1 MESRRLVPYC
11 IHSWD
16 SSCDTTCTKRS
27 IDRTRLYVHA
37 ITVTMQLDS
46 EWRNAFMRL
55 IGKSDDRGK
64 FYRPGGTWSSLLIPS
79 DDVALLLRWRRI
91 DKGRRD
97 GTTREET
104 MESALF
110 LSSPFTNLA
119 NTPFTHTH
127 DCLVNPPMS
136 VYSSVPSS
144 TWPPF
149 PSFFFSLSLL
159 FIPFPSPFLHFPSL
173 FLFLPFEYQFHLSRG
188 HADAILGLV
197 NSGSTQI
204 SVRGLFTR
212 RLIIFQRTIKA
223 SILRFLLLS
232 SYLSTSLPLSLS
244 LSLVEA

>member
-1 MESRRLVPYC
+1 M
-11 IHSWD
+11 
-16 SSCDTTCTKRS
+16 
-27 IDRTRLYVHA
+27 
-37 ITVTMQLDS
+37 
-46 EWRNAFMRL
+46 
-55 IGKSDDRGK
+55 
-64 FYRPGGTWSSLLIPS
+64 LIPS

-119 NTPFTHTH
+119 STPFTHTH

-144 TWPPF
+144 TWSPF
-149 PSFFFSLSLL
+149 LPFSLSLSTFYPVSL
-159 FIPFPSPFLHFPSL
+159 SLPPFPSL
-173 FLFLPFEYQFHLSRG
+173 FLFLPFEFQFHLSRG

-212 RLIIFQRTIKA
+212 RLIISQRTIKA

-232 SYLSTSLPLSLS
+232 SYLSISLS
-244 LSLVEA
+244 LFLSLIEA

>member
-1 MESRRLVPYC
+1 M
-11 IHSWD
+11 
-16 SSCDTTCTKRS
+16 
-27 IDRTRLYVHA
+27 
-37 ITVTMQLDS
+37 
-46 EWRNAFMRL
+46 
-55 IGKSDDRGK
+55 
-64 FYRPGGTWSSLLIPS
+64 LIPS
-79 DDVALLLRWRRI
+79 DDVALLFRWRRI

-119 NTPFTHTH
+119 STPFTHTH

-144 TWPPF
+144 TWSPF
-149 PSFFFSLSLL
+149 LPFSLSLSTFYPVSL
-159 FIPFPSPFLHFPSL
+159 SLPLLSSSL
-173 FLFLPFEYQFHLSRG
+173 FLFLPFEFQFHLSRG

-212 RLIIFQRTIKA
+212 RLIISQRTIKA

-232 SYLSTSLPLSLS
+232 SYLSISLS
-244 LSLVEA
+244 LFLSLIEA

>member
-1 MESRRLVPYC
+1 M
-11 IHSWD
+11 
-16 SSCDTTCTKRS
+16 
-27 IDRTRLYVHA
+27 
-37 ITVTMQLDS
+37 
-46 EWRNAFMRL
+46 
-55 IGKSDDRGK
+55 
-64 FYRPGGTWSSLLIPS
+64 LIPS

-119 NTPFTHTH
+119 STPFTHTH

-144 TWPPF
+144 TWSPF
-149 PSFFFSLSLL
+149 LPFSLSLSTFYPVSL
-159 FIPFPSPFLHFPSL
+159 SLPPFPSL
-173 FLFLPFEYQFHLSRG
+173 FLFLPFEFQFHLSRG

-212 RLIIFQRTIKA
+212 RLIISQHTIKA

-232 SYLSTSLPLSLS
+232 SYLSISLSLS
-244 LSLVEA
+244 LSLIEA

>member
-119 NTPFTHTH
+119 STPFTHTH

-149 PSFFFSLSLL
+149 PSFFSLFLYFLSRSPLPSSISLL
-159 FIPFPSPFLHFPSL
+159 FS
-173 FLFLPFEYQFHLSRG
+173 
-188 HADAILGLV
+188 
-197 NSGSTQI
+197 
-204 SVRGLFTR
+204 
-212 RLIIFQRTIKA
+212 
-223 SILRFLLLS
+223 S
-232 SYLSTSLPLSLS
+232 SYLSNTSSISP
-244 LSLVEA
+244 EDTPMRY

>member
-1 MESRRLVPYC
+1 
-11 IHSWD
+11 
-16 SSCDTTCTKRS
+16 
-27 IDRTRLYVHA
+27 
-37 ITVTMQLDS
+37 
-46 EWRNAFMRL
+46 MRL

-119 NTPFTHTH
+119 STPFTHTH

-149 PSFFFSLSLL
+149 PSFFFLS
-159 FIPFPSPFLHFPSL
+159 F
-173 FLFLPFEYQFHLSRG
+173 
-188 HADAILGLV
+188 
-197 NSGSTQI
+197 STFYP
-204 SVRGLFTR
+204 V
-212 RLIIFQRTIKA
+212 
-223 SILRFLLLS
+223 
-232 SYLSTSLPLSLS
+232 PLSLPPFPFSFPLPTFRIPVPS
-244 LSLVEA
+244 LPRTRRCDIRVSELWIDADKRPRSFH